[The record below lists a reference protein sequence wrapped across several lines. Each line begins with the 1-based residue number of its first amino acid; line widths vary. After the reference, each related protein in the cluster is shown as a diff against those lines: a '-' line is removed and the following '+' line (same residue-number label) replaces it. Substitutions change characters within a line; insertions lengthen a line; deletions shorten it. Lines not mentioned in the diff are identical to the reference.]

1 MNKIFAWAA
10 ILLFLLLTGCTTQ
23 EGSTM
28 KPLTTVHFVDLNRY
42 AGQWYEIARYPNS
55 FQKGCVGSRATYTLR
70 DDGRLTVV
78 NECYDKSFTGKLRS
92 ARGKAWTVDN
102 GTNARLKVSFFWPFT
117 GDYWIIDLGREYEYA
132 VIGHPERKYLWIL
145 SRSPEMAEEEYH
157 SILLRLQRQ
166 DYDTTKLIRTE
177 QEIRK

>member
-1 MNKIFAWAA
+1 MNKIFTWAVM
-10 ILLFLLLTGCTTQ
+10 LLPLLLTACTTQ
-23 EGSTM
+23 KGNTM
-28 KPLTTVHFVDLNRY
+28 KPLETVHYVDLSSY

-78 NECYDKSFTGKLRS
+78 NECYDKSLTGRLRS
-92 ARGKAWTVDN
+92 VKGKAWTVDK
-102 GTNARLKVSFFWPFT
+102 GTNAWLKVSFFWPFA

-145 SRSPEMAEEEYH
+145 SRSPKMAEEVYH
-157 SILLRLQRQ
+157 SILMRLQRQ

-177 QEIRK
+177 QEIR